1 MIIIVCLDDGNGMLF
16 NKRRQSSDAVL
27 TDRIIKLSAKSRLWV
42 NEYSAKLF
50 EKDEVSVS
58 EDFLKEAAEGEY
70 CFVENADI
78 TEFTEKIEGL
88 IIYRWNRKYPSDFKF
103 PISILEKMKLVSTEN
118 FVGKSHP
125 EITEEIYS
133 L

>member
-16 NKRRQSSDAVL
+16 NKRRQSSDEVL
-27 TDRIIKLSAKSRLWV
+27 TNRVAKLSAKSRLWV

-50 EKDEVSVS
+50 EKHEVSVS
-58 EDFLKEAAEGEY
+58 EDFLKEAADGEY

-103 PISILEKMKLVSTEN
+103 PISILEKMKLVSTQN